1 MFTGII
7 EAVGHIAAVADS
19 GGDKRLTIDAGALDM
34 SAVKLGDSIATNGV
48 CLTVTSLSGSRFT
61 ADVSRET
68 LSLATLGDLKVG
80 APVNL
85 ERAMPANGRF
95 DGHIVSGHID
105 GTGEVISRAE
115 DARSIR
121 LSVAVPESLRKYT
134 AHKGSICIDGVSLTI
149 NALSDDGV
157 ELNIVP
163 HTAAETI
170 ITHYQSGTKV
180 NLEVDVIARYL
191 ERLLL
196 GGQDG
201 QEQRT
206 SKQKAS
212 RLSEGFLAEHGFTGR
227 KR

>member
-7 EAVGHIAAVADS
+7 EAVGRIAAIADA
-19 GGDKRLTIDAGALDM
+19 GGDKRLTIDAGDLEM
-34 SAVKLGDSIATNGV
+34 GAVKLGDSIATNGV
-48 CLTVTSLSGSRFT
+48 CLTVTSLTGSGFS

-68 LSLATLGDLKVG
+68 LSLATLGALKTG

-85 ERAMPANGRF
+85 ERAMRADSRF

-105 GTGEVISRAE
+105 GTGEVVARHE

-121 LSVAVPESLRKYT
+121 LSVAVPEPLRKYT

-149 NALSDDGV
+149 NALSEDGV

-170 ITHYQSGTKV
+170 ITHYQPGTRV

-191 ERLLL
+191 ERLLQCEKSQS
-196 GGQDG
+196 G
-201 QEQRT
+201 
-206 SKQKAS
+206 S
-212 RLSEGFLAEHGFTGR
+212 RLSEAFLAEHGFTGR

>member
-7 EAVGHIAAVADS
+7 EAVGEIVTIADT

-48 CLTVTSLSGSRFT
+48 CLTVTSLNGSRFT

-68 LSLATLGDLKVG
+68 LSLATLGALKPG
-80 APVNL
+80 ASVNL

-105 GTGEVISRAE
+105 GTGQISSRSE
-115 DARSIR
+115 DARSVL
-121 LSVAVPESLRKYT
+121 LSVAVPAALRKYT

-149 NALSDDGV
+149 NALSADGV

-163 HTAAETI
+163 HTAAQTI
-170 ITHYQSGTKV
+170 ITHYQVGTVV

-191 ERLLL
+191 ERLLT
-196 GGQDG
+196 G
-201 QEQRT
+201 EAHT
-206 SKQKAS
+206 EPS
-212 RLSEGFLAEHGFTGR
+212 RLSEAFLAEHGFTGR

>member
-7 EAVGHIAAVADS
+7 EAVGRIAAIADT
-19 GGDKRLTIDAGALDM
+19 GGDKRLTIDAGDLEM
-34 SAVKLGDSIATNGV
+34 GAVKLGDSIATNGV
-48 CLTVTSLSGSRFT
+48 CLTVTSLTGSGFS

-68 LSLATLGDLKVG
+68 LSLATLGALKTG

-85 ERAMPANGRF
+85 ERAMRADSRF

-105 GTGEVISRAE
+105 GTGEVVARHE

-121 LSVAVPESLRKYT
+121 LSVAVPEPLRKYT

-149 NALSDDGV
+149 NALSEDGV

-170 ITHYQSGTKV
+170 ITHYQPGTRV

-191 ERLLL
+191 ERLLQ
-196 GGQDG
+196 GEKSQSG
-201 QEQRT
+201 
-206 SKQKAS
+206 S
-212 RLSEGFLAEHGFTGR
+212 RLSEAFLAEHGFTGR

>member
-7 EAVGHIAAVADS
+7 EAVGRIAAIADA
-19 GGDKRLTIDAGALDM
+19 GGDKRLIIDAGDLEM
-34 SAVKLGDSIATNGV
+34 GAVKLGDSIATNGV
-48 CLTVTSLSGSRFT
+48 CLTVTSLTGSGFS

-68 LSLATLGDLKVG
+68 LSLATLGALKTG

-85 ERAMPANGRF
+85 ERAMRADSRF

-105 GTGEVISRAE
+105 GTGEVVARHE

-121 LSVAVPESLRKYT
+121 LSVAVPEPLRKYT

-149 NALSDDGV
+149 NALSEDGV

-170 ITHYQSGTKV
+170 ITHYQPGTRV

-191 ERLLL
+191 ERLLQ
-196 GGQDG
+196 GEKSQSG
-201 QEQRT
+201 
-206 SKQKAS
+206 S
-212 RLSEGFLAEHGFTGR
+212 RLSEAFLAEHGFTGR

>member
-7 EAVGHIAAVADS
+7 EAVGRIAAIAEA
-19 GGDKRLTIDAGALDM
+19 GGDKCLTIDAGDLEMA
-34 SAVKLGDSIATNGV
+34 AVKLGDSIATNGV
-48 CLTVTSLSGSRFT
+48 CLTVTSLTGSGFT

-68 LSLATLGDLKVG
+68 LSLATLGGLKPG

-85 ERAMPANGRF
+85 ERAMRADSRF

-105 GTGEVISRAE
+105 GTGEVVARHE

-121 LSVAVPESLRKYT
+121 LSVAVPEPLRKYT

-149 NALSDDGV
+149 NALSEDGV

-170 ITHYQSGTKV
+170 ITHYQPGTRV

-191 ERLLL
+191 ERLLQ
-196 GGQDG
+196 GD
-201 QEQRT
+201 
-206 SKQKAS
+206 KAQSGS
-212 RLSEGFLAEHGFTGR
+212 RLSEAFLAEHGFTGR

>member
-7 EAVGHIAAVADS
+7 EAVGRIAAIADA
-19 GGDKRLTIDAGALDM
+19 GGDKRLIIDAGDLEM
-34 SAVKLGDSIATNGV
+34 GAVKLGDSIATNGV
-48 CLTVTSLSGSRFT
+48 CLTVTSLTGSGFS

-68 LSLATLGDLKVG
+68 LSLATLGALKTG

-85 ERAMPANGRF
+85 ERAMRADSRF

-105 GTGEVISRAE
+105 GTGEVVARHE

-121 LSVAVPESLRKYT
+121 LSVAVPEPLRKYT

-149 NALSDDGV
+149 NALSEDGV

-170 ITHYQSGTKV
+170 ITHYQPGTRV

-191 ERLLL
+191 ERLLQCEKSQS
-196 GGQDG
+196 G
-201 QEQRT
+201 
-206 SKQKAS
+206 S
-212 RLSEGFLAEHGFTGR
+212 RLSEAFLAEHGFTGR